1 MKKIEL
7 QRRLDQEEYI
17 LGGIRPSAKNYQ
29 AQFQKVKD
37 IKLELEF
44 LEIQEQKQQK
54 TILTTNTPYA
64 FQ

>member
-7 QRRLDQEEYI
+7 QRRIDQEEYL

-37 IKLELEF
+37 LKTELEF
-44 LEIQEQKQQK
+44 LEIQEQNRLKNNPNSQSD
-54 TILTTNTPYA
+54 
-64 FQ
+64 